1 MQNIDI
7 KVSNS
12 YIKEI
17 ILKFYEYFK
26 SIDTSE
32 NYQNGVLNAI
42 MHFSEF
48 FDTIEFDKIAK
59 KKEILKFLDSKKK
72 SKTEN
77 PEQKWNIMGNDYLWR
92 IEYFLS
98 MGHY

>member
-1 MQNIDI
+1 MQNIDT

-12 YIKEI
+12 YNKEI
-17 ILKFYEYFK
+17 IFKFYEYFK

-32 NYQNGVLNAI
+32 NYQNVVLNAI
-42 MHFSEF
+42 IHFSEF

-72 SKTEN
+72 SNTEDL
-77 PEQKWNIMGNDYLWR
+77 EQKWIIMWNDYLWR